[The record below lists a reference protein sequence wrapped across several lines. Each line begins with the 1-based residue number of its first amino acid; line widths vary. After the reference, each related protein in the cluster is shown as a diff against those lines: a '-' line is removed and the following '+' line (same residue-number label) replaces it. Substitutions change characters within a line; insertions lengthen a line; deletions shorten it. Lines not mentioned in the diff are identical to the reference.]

1 MTGLTI
7 VIAATAGLI
16 AYRYAFIEPRV
27 WGGICAA
34 AAPPLA
40 CLPRA
45 GLLWLQR
52 EYLWGA
58 ISLALGLW
66 AFFGRGGFAV
76 QELQRH
82 LGHDRRGPR
91 RLGLAPPRK
100 LARPANHV
108 LTRYYQRRL
117 RLNRSKGGTASS
129 SAQAFHASDWPFS
142 LPS

>member
-34 AAPPLA
+34 AAPPPA

-66 AFFGRGGFAV
+66 AFFGQGGFAV
-76 QELQRH
+76 QVAAVTIGVAGVENYNATWAMTGAA
-82 LGHDRRGPR
+82 LGAWAWLRRENWP
-91 RLGLAPPRK
+91 
-100 LARPANHV
+100 ARQ
-108 LTRYYQRRL
+108 TT
-117 RLNRSKGGTASS
+117 S
-129 SAQAFHASDWPFS
+129 
-142 LPS
+142 